1 MFIDKSFYACYF
13 FYFIFVVSFSK
24 NLKAVAAEKNHQN
37 LLTGV
42 EHFDK
47 SSMKHTETSEKN
59 ALPPIEGLFAVIL
72 LY

>member
-1 MFIDKSFYACYF
+1 MLFFL
-13 FYFIFVVSFSK
+13 FYFCCFFFK
-24 NLKAVAAEKNHQN
+24 KKKKAVAAEKNHQN